1 MRSVDAFTGFHQ
13 SAEGKNVRL
22 SLVTQLTLG
31 AQAWLLIIGPVL
43 DEEYGAKVQS
53 VIEHRAGGTSGIA
66 L

>member
-1 MRSVDAFTGFHQ
+1 MRSVDAFAGFHQ

-31 AQAWLLIIGPVL
+31 QAWLLIIGPVL

-53 VIEHRAGGTSGIA
+53 VIEHRAGGTSSIA